1 MDILCVFLGFKF
13 GMSEKD
19 FDQAGKEVRRR
30 MLLLPRQILLYIL
43 QYQLETMA
51 LCTASSNPK
60 GIIQQ
65 NPPPTITMG
74 VLYFLDD
81 LGNALLCRPMS
92 KAHKFR
98 FLNFFDDMG
107 IFFVCKPMGY
117 LYRFAEVLVG

>member
-1 MDILCVFLGFKF
+1 
-13 GMSEKD
+13 
-19 FDQAGKEVRRR
+19 
-30 MLLLPRQILLYIL
+30 
-43 QYQLETMA
+43 MA
-51 LCTASSNPK
+51 FMYSIIKSK
-60 GIIQQ
+60 SIIQQ
-65 NPPPTITMG
+65 KPPPTITMG

>member
-1 MDILCVFLGFKF
+1 
-13 GMSEKD
+13 
-19 FDQAGKEVRRR
+19 
-30 MLLLPRQILLYIL
+30 
-43 QYQLETMA
+43 
-51 LCTASSNPK
+51 
-60 GIIQQ
+60 
-65 NPPPTITMG
+65 MG

>member
-1 MDILCVFLGFKF
+1 
-13 GMSEKD
+13 
-19 FDQAGKEVRRR
+19 
-30 MLLLPRQILLYIL
+30 
-43 QYQLETMA
+43 
-51 LCTASSNPK
+51 
-60 GIIQQ
+60 
-65 NPPPTITMG
+65 MG

-117 LYRFAEVLVG
+117 IDSEWPVEGVVLMMRDLLGK